1 MSDVPDELLYSEEH
15 LWVEWTDDVVTIGLT
30 DYGQAEL
37 GDMIFVE
44 LPAIDESFT
53 RLDVFGTIEAAEA
66 VTELFSPLGGTV
78 LETNLRL
85 AKEPRLVNS
94 DPYGEGWL
102 VRLRPKSLPE
112 RDELLGA
119 LEYREHIG
127 D

>member
-1 MSDVPDELLYSEEH
+1 VSDVPDELLYSEEH

-44 LPAIDESFT
+44 LPAIEESFT

-85 AKEPRLVNS
+85 AKEPTLVNS

>member
-119 LEYREHIG
+119 VEYREHIG

>member
-44 LPAIDESFT
+44 LPAIDERFT
-53 RLDVFGTIEAAEA
+53 RLDVFGTVEAAEA

-78 LETNLRL
+78 LEANLRL

-102 VRLRPKSLPE
+102 LRLRPKSLPE

>member
-1 MSDVPDELLYSEEH
+1 VSDVPDELLYSEEH

-119 LEYREHIG
+119 VEYREHIG

>member
-1 MSDVPDELLYSEEH
+1 VSDVPDELLYSEEH

-102 VRLRPKSLPE
+102 ARLRPRSLPE

>member
-44 LPAIDESFT
+44 LPAIEESFT

-66 VTELFSPLGGTV
+66 VTELFSPLGVTV

-85 AKEPRLVNS
+85 AKEPTLVNS

>member
-1 MSDVPDELLYSEEH
+1 VSDVPDELLYSEEH

-102 VRLRPKSLPE
+102 VRVRPKSLPE

-119 LEYREHIG
+119 VEYREHIG

>member
-53 RLDVFGTIEAAEA
+53 RLDVFGTVEAAEA

-102 VRLRPKSLPE
+102 LRLRPKSLPE